1 VLSRKTS
8 ARVRVFVVWEP
19 VLFTDFA
26 KPLSAVLGRMP
37 DVRVRQYWDPGHALS
52 AQMTRDARAPQ
63 PVPDCCEQRGYV
75 WDLAAVYP
83 PGSTWTDRLPT
94 ATVFNGTVL
103 DIVDQLEAALSGTQ

>member
-1 VLSRKTS
+1 MRL
-8 ARVRVFVVWEP
+8 FVVWEP
-19 VLFTDFA
+19 ILLTDFA
-26 KPLSAVLGRMP
+26 RPISSVLQRMP
-37 DVRVRQYWDPGHALS
+37 DLRVRQYWDPQHVLS

-63 PVPDCCEQRGYV
+63 PVQDCCDRRGYL

-103 DIVDQLEAALSGTQ
+103 DIVDQLAAAIQ